1 MMTNFDQI
9 QTSLP
14 PDVQKTLKKLW
25 ETLPTPERNT
35 LLNLLNGLPSDTNL
49 LRTLIRLSVTQFRYT
64 FGKKSHVAIIG
75 PANVGKSTLYNQFIQ
90 TKQDKAEVSPIPGT
104 TKINQKADAGLFSIV
119 DTPGADAVGPQ
130 AKEQQESALNAADEA
145 DFVIILFDA
154 VQGIK
159 QTELDLYKR
168 LVDLKKPH
176 IVVLNK
182 VDLVQKDL
190 KKIIEISAT
199 NLGIAQ
205 DQIIPIA
212 AKDGKNLSQI
222 LLGIAATEPEI
233 VAALGQALP
242 VYRWQLAWKTIVSA
256 ASVAGVIAL
265 APIPIIDFAPLIIT
279 QSTMVLGIA
288 RIYNYKINLERA
300 KELVATFGLGF
311 LGRSIFQELS
321 KLGGLPGWLLSAA
334 IAASTTV
341 VMGYAAAKWF
351 ESGERLSGETLKKM
365 TESLTKTLLD
375 SLKNLGK
382 PKKKVLQ
389 QKIAESLE
397 KSTLAKD
404 IANQNDENTLE

>member
-1 MMTNFDQI
+1 MMDFAQI
-9 QTSLP
+9 QNRLP

-35 LLNLLNGLPSDTNL
+35 LLSLLNGLPSDTNL
-49 LRTLIRLSVTQFRYT
+49 LRMLIKLSVTQFKYT
-64 FGKKSHVAIIG
+64 FGNKSRVAIIG
-75 PANVGKSTLYNQFIQ
+75 PANVGKSTLYNQFVQ
-90 TKQDKAEVSPIPGT
+90 AKLDKAIVSPIPGT
-104 TKINQKADAGLFSIV
+104 TKINQKADAGLFSII

-130 AKEQQESALNAADEA
+130 AKEQQEFALSAAEEA
-145 DFVIILFDA
+145 DFLIILFDA

-168 LVDLKKPH
+168 LVSLKKPH

-182 VDLVQKDL
+182 VDLVQRDL
-190 KKIIEISAT
+190 KKIIEVSAS
-199 NLGIAQ
+199 NLGLTQ
-205 DQIIPIA
+205 EQIIPIA

-222 LLGIAATEPEI
+222 LIGIAASEPEI

-265 APIPIIDFAPLIIT
+265 APLPILDFAPLIIT

-288 RIYNYKINLERA
+288 RIYNYQINFQRA
-300 KELVATFGLGF
+300 KELIATFGLGF
-311 LGRSIFQELS
+311 LGRTIFQELS

-341 VMGYAAAKWF
+341 VMGYAASKWF
-351 ESGERLSGETLKKM
+351 ENGEKLSKETLKKM
-365 TESLTKTLLD
+365 TETLTKTLLD
-375 SLKNLGK
+375 SLKNMGK

-389 QKIAESLE
+389 EKIAESLE
-397 KSTLAKD
+397 SSKIVKD
-404 IANQNDENTLE
+404 PSGWDDEIILE